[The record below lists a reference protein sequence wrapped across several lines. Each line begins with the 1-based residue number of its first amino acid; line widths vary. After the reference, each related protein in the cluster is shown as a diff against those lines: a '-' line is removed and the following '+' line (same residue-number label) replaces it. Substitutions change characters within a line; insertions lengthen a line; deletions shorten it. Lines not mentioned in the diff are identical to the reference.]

1 MVAGNGEAF
10 PGKLE
15 GPEAF
20 WIFDVGAERL
30 ETGAE
35 GVLIKKPEG
44 LSEGA
49 LPRIPVSLRIS

>member
-44 LSEGA
+44 
-49 LPRIPVSLRIS
+49 